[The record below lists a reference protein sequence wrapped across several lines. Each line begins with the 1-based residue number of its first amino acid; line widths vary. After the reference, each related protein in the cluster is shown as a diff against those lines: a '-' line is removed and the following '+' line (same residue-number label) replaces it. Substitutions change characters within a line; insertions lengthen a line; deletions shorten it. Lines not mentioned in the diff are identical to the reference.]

1 MKTHEFLTKTQ
12 ETYNPNQSQDPFI
25 FIFFSFLLAI
35 YTYLK
40 PTK

>member
-1 MKTHEFLTKTQ
+1 METHDFLTKVQ
-12 ETYNPNQSQDPFI
+12 DSYAPNQSQDPFI
-25 FIFFSFLLAI
+25 FMFFGFLLAI